1 MLKWNR
7 ITKTLVGTAFVA
19 SLIFVSTNQ
28 QALAV
33 AVSPSMVEPAK
44 AGEVQ
49 PMWWT
54 AAGAAAAG
62 GAGAGAVTGA
72 AAGAGGLSWSL
83 PGTLAGAG
91 AGAASGAAVG
101 AVAGFV
107 GYAASSLF
115 GSAMEPSIE
124 SIPDIVFDH

>member
-7 ITKTLVGTAFVA
+7 ITKALVGTAFVA

-33 AVSPSMVEPAK
+33 SPSQIEPDKEEMIQAS
-44 AGEVQ
+44 
-49 PMWWT
+49 WWA

-62 GAGAGAVTGA
+62 GAASGAVTGA

-91 AGAASGAAVG
+91 AGAATGAAVG
-101 AVAGFV
+101 AVAGFA
-107 GYAASSLF
+107 GYAVSSLF
-115 GSAMEPSIE
+115 GASMEPSYTQVT
-124 SIPDIVFDH
+124 DIVFDH